1 MGQRINGIFLRI
13 GKNFLKHSLYFK
25 NFSLAKYDIVITTY
39 DLLVSEFKSGP
50 VLIGQSSDESDSD
63 ESGQGTSKAKK
74 KGKKKLPKHT
84 DSVLAKIAWE
94 RVILDEAHGK
104 LFLIKDV
111 QNFNY

>member
-1 MGQRINGIFLRI
+1 MGQRISGIFLHI
-13 GKNFLKHSLYFK
+13 GKNLLYLKNLFL
-25 NFSLAKYDIVITTY
+25 NFRLAKYDIVITTY

-50 VLIGQSSDESDSD
+50 VMIGQSSDESDSD

-104 LFLIKDV
+104 LLNKFALG
-111 QNFNY
+111 